1 MKLTAKAILD
11 AEQKEIQERQ
21 RRFTG
26 LTPKDADFH
35 RLIDCVLEDCIDH
48 AGVECEQALIDT
60 WQPNIS
66 LQEWFIAAKRHLKD
80 KGARQ

>member
-21 RRFTG
+21 QRSTG
-26 LTPKDADFH
+26 QTPRDADLYFVM
-35 RLIDCVLEDCIDH
+35 DSVLEDCIDH
-48 AGVECEQALIDT
+48 DSVECEQALIDT

-66 LQEWFIAAKRHLKD
+66 LQEWFIAAKKYLKD
-80 KGARQ
+80 KAARQ